1 MGNISEE
8 EYKSCLENIQIC
20 NQEIKNEHEEIE
32 KLVEHLNGLT
42 QEMLLRKQYI
52 EMYRES
58 IVDNQNIVDL
68 YMKNKRDNKEDD

>member
-1 MGNISEE
+1 MGNISKK

-32 KLVEHLNGLT
+32 KLVEHLNELT
-42 QEMLLRKQYI
+42 QEMLLHEQYI
-52 EMYRES
+52 EIYRES

-68 YMKNKRDNKEDD
+68 YMANKKDNKEDE